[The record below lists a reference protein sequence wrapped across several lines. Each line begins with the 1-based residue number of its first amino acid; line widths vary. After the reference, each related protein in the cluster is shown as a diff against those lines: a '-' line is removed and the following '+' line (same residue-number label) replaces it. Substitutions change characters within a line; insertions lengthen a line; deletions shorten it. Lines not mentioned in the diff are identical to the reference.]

1 MGVGDA
7 AETKRV
13 WRRKSGGGA
22 DTLAPLRV
30 RPRIGR
36 AWKTTRPTFV
46 SEALYHL
53 ARASTIP
60 SSCYANCP
68 AFLSRHIRS

>member
-1 MGVGDA
+1 MGVGDGA
-7 AETKRV
+7 GTNHV
-13 WRRKSGGGA
+13 WRRKYGGRA
-22 DTLAPLRV
+22 DTLAPFRV

-53 ARASTIP
+53 ARASTLP
-60 SSCYANCP
+60 SSCYANWP
-68 AFLSRHIRS
+68 ALSYCHVRS